1 MLLSKS
7 FVPILKNNPSEAKI
21 KSHQLMLRVGM
32 IKQASAGI
40 YSWLPL
46 GFKIMKKIEEIVRQ
60 EQNKIGA
67 QEILMPTIQSSEI
80 WKESGR
86 YEDYGE
92 EMLRIKDRQNRE
104 MLYGPTNEEQVT
116 EIFRSSL
123 KSYKSLP
130 QLLYHIQWKF
140 RDEIRPRFGIM
151 RGREFYMKD
160 AYSFDVSDEEAFYS
174 YNKFF
179 LSYLRTFKRLAL
191 TAIPMAADTGPIG
204 GNLSH
209 EFIILADTGE
219 SKIFTDKRIF
229 DLNSND
235 TELEKNSLQQ
245 MRKKYEQYYSVTDE
259 KFNKDEFEKVVSEEN
274 RLITKGIE
282 VGHIFYFGDKYS
294 KAMGASVDLPGG
306 KKDFVKM
313 GSYGIGV
320 SRLVG
325 AIIEAKF
332 DDKNEIMKWPL
343 SVAPYDIALVP
354 MINKNDTS
362 ALDKAVNINKELIKN
377 NIDALIDDTDE
388 NYSSKIKKMNL
399 IGAPY
404 QIIIGK
410 KSEGDLLE
418 FKEIGEETQ
427 NLSLTKIIEIIKNK
441 KLKLISNLE
450 KEITLRFLK
459 ARKNDGFLN
468 VISIFSFIGISLG
481 VAVLI
486 IVMSVMN
493 GFRTELINKIVGFN
507 SHLTIKSYDQLI
519 DKSKI
524 ESNDL
529 KLISQYALFSNS
541 GEAIILKNETSKGI
555 VLRGYQ
561 SDDFSKL
568 EIIKNKN
575 FKGNKIN
582 LEKNNISIGN
592 ELSFSLNLK
601 IGDEITILSPSGV
614 QTIIGSMPK
623 QKTFIVTS
631 IFNSGLAEF
640 DNNIALIN
648 LSTLEDFF
656 GFKQEQRNL
665 EIYLKNPKNIEKQ
678 KFVFQKVY
686 DQELIYS
693 WADMNSSLFS
703 ALKVERNVMF
713 IILSLIIIVAAF
725 NIISGLTILV
735 KNKTKDIAILK
746 SIGVL
751 NKSIVKIFFLIGIII
766 GTSAT
771 IFGIFLGV
779 TFSLYVENLRQFLS
793 STFNISLFPEEIYF
807 LSKMPSEINLNSILI
822 ISICSIF
829 ITIVVSIFPA
839 LKAAKLDPIKALKY
853 E

>member
-354 MINKNDTS
+354 MINKNDSS
-362 ALDKAVNINKELIKN
+362 ALDKAININKELIKN

-427 NLSLTKIIEIIKNK
+427 NLSLTKIIE
-441 KLKLISNLE
+441 
-450 KEITLRFLK
+450 
-459 ARKNDGFLN
+459 
-468 VISIFSFIGISLG
+468 
-481 VAVLI
+481 
-486 IVMSVMN
+486 
-493 GFRTELINKIVGFN
+493 
-507 SHLTIKSYDQLI
+507 TIK
-519 DKSKI
+519 
-524 ESNDL
+524 
-529 KLISQYALFSNS
+529 
-541 GEAIILKNETSKGI
+541 
-555 VLRGYQ
+555 
-561 SDDFSKL
+561 
-568 EIIKNKN
+568 
-575 FKGNKIN
+575 
-582 LEKNNISIGN
+582 
-592 ELSFSLNLK
+592 
-601 IGDEITILSPSGV
+601 
-614 QTIIGSMPK
+614 K
-623 QKTFIVTS
+623 QK
-631 IFNSGLAEF
+631 N
-640 DNNIALIN
+640 
-648 LSTLEDFF
+648 
-656 GFKQEQRNL
+656 
-665 EIYLKNPKNIEKQ
+665 
-678 KFVFQKVY
+678 
-686 DQELIYS
+686 
-693 WADMNSSLFS
+693 
-703 ALKVERNVMF
+703 
-713 IILSLIIIVAAF
+713 
-725 NIISGLTILV
+725 
-735 KNKTKDIAILK
+735 
-746 SIGVL
+746 
-751 NKSIVKIFFLIGIII
+751 
-766 GTSAT
+766 
-771 IFGIFLGV
+771 
-779 TFSLYVENLRQFLS
+779 
-793 STFNISLFPEEIYF
+793 
-807 LSKMPSEINLNSILI
+807 
-822 ISICSIF
+822 
-829 ITIVVSIFPA
+829 
-839 LKAAKLDPIKALKY
+839 
-853 E
+853 